1 MKKTFI
7 ILLTLIFSNLVYSQV
22 GINTTTPTASLDI
35 VSKNPTGTATNID
48 GILIPRVDR
57 ERAQNMA
64 AVPNSTLIYINDIS
78 TGSQTGAAINIDN
91 VGFYYFD
98 TVWTK
103 LGQSNSIPIQ
113 NIFLADGTSSSVV
126 PSNFVAGSIGVGYH
140 QFQIT
145 LPTTGRCKFDIY
157 PSAYSPNI
165 NGIGTR
171 FYIDNVLLSTVQTAI
186 TSPSSTHIIVPY
198 SYVTPSKLTQGLHT
212 IRIQASTNSIIDQND
227 RLTYSY
233 MCWN

>member
-113 NIFLADGTSSSVV
+113 NIFLADGTSSSVA
-126 PSNFVAGSIGVGYH
+126 PSNSTGNNGTGYH
-140 QFQIT
+140 QFQLT
-145 LPTTGRCKFDIY
+145 LPASGKCKFDIY
-157 PSAYSPNI
+157 PSIFSSNI

-171 FYIDNVLLSTVQTAI
+171 FYIDNVLQSTVQTAI
-186 TSPSSTHIIVPY
+186 TSPSNLHIVVPY
-198 SYVTPSKLTQGLHT
+198 SYLTPSKLTQGLHT
-212 IRIQASTNSIIDQND
+212 IRIQASTNSIMDSND